1 MLNCS
6 KDIEI
11 KLMVKLMVKSIPYL
25 LVQNGKRAI
34 KLYKEVFGAELVS
47 SQAFSPEMG
56 KPMGFPD
63 DFDYEN
69 STMHAILD
77 IGGAQVF
84 LTDGAFGHP
93 VEGRVEVVLELD
105 SSRQG
110 DEIWAKVKSKKFKIV
125 TDYKKTGWGGWY
137 GRFAD
142 SEGVGWMLNFQEK
155 QEK

>member
-1 MLNCS
+1 
-6 KDIEI
+6 
-11 KLMVKLMVKSIPYL
+11 MVKLMVKSIPYL

-34 KLYKEVFGAELVS
+34 KLYKEVFGAKLVS

-56 KPMGFPD
+56 KYMGFPD

-77 IGGAQVF
+77 IGGAQVY
-84 LTDGAFGHP
+84 LTDGAFGHLA
-93 VEGRVEVVLELD
+93 EGRVEVVLELD
-105 SSRQG
+105 SNRQG

-125 TDYKKTGWGGWY
+125 MDYQKKAGGRWY

-142 SEGVGWMLNFQEK
+142 SEGVGWQLNFQE
-155 QEK
+155 